1 MLTKKLVI
9 AYFSINNF
17 FRVKKEENRIT
28 QFHNIWN
35 QMTNDLDF
43 KDYFN
48 EWDDYLT
55 IEKEKYYITAV
66 YDFLCDEHKQLK
78 ERKERKEFE
87 KQKRLAELPISKG
100 ADSARE
106 HITYLP
112 HGKYV
117 LTSAQNNTDVNNDM
131 VESLLTFC
139 KENDAKLLV
148 GKLTYN
154 KNGFCQPDISNTH
167 DLWYDPKIKNKIVSG
182 HICIGEKFHFLA
194 DANILPTAKNPITG
208 FSGIIQSG
216 EIAILPATKISLKTE
231 AALKGNK
238 IKILLSTG
246 TVTKQ
251 NYIMRKIGAVSA
263 IEHNIGAVFIDT
275 EKNEFRHLEQMEGF
289 IGFYDLNKCYSVADS
304 EIIDGHVSALQLGD
318 IHAEKIEDSNLENA
332 IQLIK
337 QLKPLNL
344 VIHDLCDFSSRNH
357 HNIKDCSFLHVQH
370 VNNATVKNDLKSV
383 SKVLDKLASNIF
395 DYNGNVHIV
404 ESNHDLAINTWL
416 KNSDFKIDPVNA
428 VTYLSCMLALYK
440 YQEKTGNSNFNMLKW
455 AYKEIGKG
463 KFADKIIF
471 HETDESIMI
480 SRIEMGNHGHN
491 GINGSRGSPAQF
503 RNLGVAMNTGH
514 THSPCITGKV
524 YTAGVTASLEM
535 GYNLGASSW
544 AIAHIVTYENGQRQ
558 IIFS

>member
-1 MLTKKLVI
+1 MITKKLVI
-9 AYFSINNF
+9 AYFSAENF
-17 FRVKKEENRIT
+17 FRVSNENNRVT
-28 QFHNIWN
+28 RFTNIWN
-35 QMTNDLDF
+35 VMQYDPDF

-48 EWDDYLT
+48 LTKVHIT
-55 IEKEKYYITAV
+55 IEGVQFSQKELYE
-66 YDFLCDEHKQLK
+66 LMCDEFKHRKQ
-78 ERKERKEFE
+78 RKDKKAYE
-87 KQKRLAELPISKG
+87 KQKRLVELPISKG
-100 ADSARE
+100 FDSARE
-106 HITYLP
+106 HILHLP

-117 LTSAQNNTDVNNDM
+117 LTSAQNNTDVNSDM
-131 VESLLTFC
+131 LESLLTFC

-154 KNGFCQPDISNTH
+154 KNGFCQPDITNISE
-167 DLWYDPKIKNKIVSG
+167 LWYDPRIKDMLVTG
-182 HICIGEKFHFLA
+182 HICLGDKFHFLA

-216 EIAILPATKISLKTE
+216 EVAILPATKISLKTE

-263 IEHNIGAVFIDT
+263 IEHNIGAIFVDT
-275 EKNEFRHLEQMEGF
+275 EKNEFRHLEQIQGF
-289 IGFYDLNKCYSVADS
+289 IGFYDLNKCYSVSSCETVDR
-304 EIIDGHVSALQLGD
+304 HVSALQLGD
-318 IHAEKIEDSNLENA
+318 IHAEKIEDTNLENA

-337 QLKPLNL
+337 QLKPINL
-344 VIHDLCDFSSRNH
+344 IIHDLCDFSSRNH

-370 VNNATVKNDLKSV
+370 VNNSTVKNDLKSV
-383 SKVLDKLASNIF
+383 SKVLDKLANNVF
-395 DYNGNVHIV
+395 DYDGHVHIV

-416 KNSDFKIDPVNA
+416 KNSDFKLDPVNA

-440 YQEKTGNSNFNMLKW
+440 YQEKTGNSNFNMLKY
-455 AYKEIGKG
+455 AYKEIGRG
-463 KFADKIIF
+463 KFQEKILF
-471 HETDESIMI
+471 HETDESIVI
-480 SRIEMGNHGHN
+480 SGIEMGNHGHN